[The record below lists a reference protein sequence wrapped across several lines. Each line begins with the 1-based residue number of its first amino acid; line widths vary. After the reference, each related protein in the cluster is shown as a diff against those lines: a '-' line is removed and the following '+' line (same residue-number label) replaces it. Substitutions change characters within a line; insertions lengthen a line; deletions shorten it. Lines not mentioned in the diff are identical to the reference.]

1 MSLKYKKELYNNLK
15 KLEPILQTKDE
26 KEALNI
32 LKTYTNAL
40 YQQHKF
46 ISTGGI
52 FSINFNK
59 L

>member
-52 FSINFNK
+52 FSTNFNK